1 MDNVYLFGISKWK
14 REKIKHFFPNANLLF
29 AENSSVDIDES
40 VSKVVIWGRREI
52 SRCYEKGR
60 RA

>member
-40 VSKVVIWGRREI
+40 VSKGASGVG
-52 SRCYEKGR
+52 GDF
-60 RA
+60 